1 MGFMKSGSNETAK
14 GGKTEEREETFKARK
29 RWRPREVGRG
39 GGVGGTRRG
48 QRLEGR

>member
-1 MGFMKSGSNETAK
+1 MKSGSNETAK

-29 RWRPREVGRG
+29 RWRPREVGRWG
-39 GGVGGTRRG
+39 AVGGGTRRG